1 MVAGL
6 VEQWARERP
15 DLDPSP
21 LKVSARVMRVAHLLD
36 IALRPP
42 FAAAGLGNGDF
53 DVLTALRR
61 AGAPYALRPVE
72 LSHQMLVTT
81 GAVTKRVD
89 RLAAQGYVD
98 REATADDGRGTLVRL
113 TPAGLDLVDRM
124 IAEHLANLDSLL
136 GALDASERD
145 TLAELLSR
153 LAVSLEG

>member
-6 VEQWARERP
+6 VEQWTRERP

-21 LKVSARVMRVAHLLD
+21 LQVSARLMRVAHLLD
-36 IALRPP
+36 TALRPP
-42 FAAAGLGNGDF
+42 FAAVGLGNGDF

-98 REATADDGRGTLVRL
+98 REATADDGRGKLVRL
-113 TPAGLDLVDRM
+113 TPAGLELVDRM
-124 IAEHLANLDSLL
+124 IAEHLATLDSLL
-136 GALDASERD
+136 GTLDPTERE

>member
-15 DLDPSP
+15 DLDPAP
-21 LKVSARVMRVAHLLD
+21 LQVSARIMRVAHLLD

-42 FAAAGLGNGDF
+42 FAAVGLGNGDF

-61 AGAPYALRPVE
+61 AGAPYELRPVE

-98 REATADDGRGTLVRL
+98 REAAVDDGRGKLVRL
-113 TPAGLDLVDRM
+113 TPTGLDLVDQM
-124 IAEHLANLDSLL
+124 IAEHLANVDRLL
-136 GALDASERD
+136 GALAATERD
-145 TLAELLSR
+145 TLAALLSR
-153 LAVSLEG
+153 LTLSLEG

>member
-15 DLDPSP
+15 DLDASP
-21 LKVSARVMRVAHLLD
+21 LQVSARITRIAHLLD
-36 IALRPP
+36 TALRPP
-42 FAAAGLGNGDF
+42 FVAVGLGNGDF

-98 REATADDGRGTLVRL
+98 REAAADDGRGKLVRL

-124 IAEHLANLDSLL
+124 ISEHLTNLDALV
-136 GALDASERD
+136 GALDTSERE

-153 LAVSLEG
+153 LALSLEG

>member
-136 GALDASERD
+136 GALDASERE
-145 TLAELLSR
+145 TLADLLSR

>member
-53 DVLTALRR
+53 DALTALRR

-124 IAEHLANLDSLL
+124 IAEHLANLDTLL
-136 GALDASERD
+136 GALDASERE
-145 TLAELLSR
+145 TLDDLLSR

>member
-1 MVAGL
+1 MLTSHSLGSL
-6 VEQWARERP
+6 HRGGSP
-15 DLDPSP
+15 DLS
-21 LKVSARVMRVAHLLD
+21 SARILQS
-36 IALRPP
+36 
-42 FAAAGLGNGDF
+42 
-53 DVLTALRR
+53 R

-98 REATADDGRGTLVRL
+98 REATADDGRGKLVRL
-113 TPAGLDLVDRM
+113 TPAGLELVDRM
-124 IAEHLANLDSLL
+124 IAEHLATLDSLL
-136 GALDASERD
+136 GTLDPTERE

>member
-136 GALDASERD
+136 GALDASERE